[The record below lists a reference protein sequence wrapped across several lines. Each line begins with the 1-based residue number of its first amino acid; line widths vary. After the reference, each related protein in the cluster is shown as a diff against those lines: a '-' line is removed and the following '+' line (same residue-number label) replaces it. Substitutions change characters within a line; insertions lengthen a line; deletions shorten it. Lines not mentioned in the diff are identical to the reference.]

1 MVEPLIVV
9 GLGVA
14 VFVGFNIGGSSTGVA
29 FGPAVGSRVVRKV
42 TAGALFTL
50 FAFVGAWTVG
60 RNVIETMSS
69 GIVDAAVFT
78 PTASVG
84 VLFFTGLSLLVSNVY
99 GVPASTSMTAVGAI
113 VGLGLATGTL
123 NAALMF
129 AILSAWVVAPLLAFA
144 VGAVVGRY
152 LYPYLDA
159 KFSFSRLEDPLVGID
174 TGGRLPRPRLNTSAA
189 PRDLVGS
196 VLVVAIAC
204 YMGFSAGASNAANAV
219 APLVGN
225 GSVEAS
231 PAILLAVA
239 AISLGGF
246 TIARRTLATVGDDI
260 TDLPILAALVVSTVG
275 ATLITVLSYL
285 GIPASLAVSTTCC
298 IIGLGWGRASRART
312 LAEMATP
319 AAVAA
324 GTGAGGAGG
333 ARGRTRGRHSPREPR
348 VQHGCALDDTE
359 HRLRDGG
366 CRPDGR
372 RARRRRGPGGRQ
384 RGRGRAHRR
393 GAAGGAVCRE
403 PVRPRGDCP
412 DREPLGDHAVAV
424 SHRGVPAVL
433 GCPVRAVTR
442 RGSLLE
448 DSLQRPDR
456 IHGRAVEGVRV
467 ETPGEELEGVDQ
479 PRSRPVHV
487 VVPVDDVDPVL
498 RDGGQVGPA
507 VLLGKHRQ
515 VPDSL
520 VDLEPTGGGDEHLR
534 VVRGEVGPLTGPRAR
549 TRFGHPVRAAGAVD
563 HPRHPVARDHDR
575 VDPVEHRGPG
585 AGKPLGPLLYVVDP
599 GFEVGD
605 EFGGTR
611 LTAHGGADPLDVVEH
626 VREAVGV
633 GRQHPTVEPEVVDG
647 RSDPDLVDG
656 TDVTDPLGDDQVGV
670 ELRERLAVDLVDPT
684 GLLGVLDLVV
694 DLGARGV
701 GVDP

>member
-129 AILSAWVVAPLLAFA
+129 TILSAWVVAPLLAFA

-333 ARGRTRGRHSPREPR
+333 ASAEG
-348 VQHGCALDDTE
+348 
-359 HRLRDGG
+359 
-366 CRPDGR
+366 
-372 RARRRRGPGGRQ
+372 GPGG
-384 RGRGRAHRR
+384 GTAPESPEFSTGALSTTPSTGSGT
-393 GAAGGAVCRE
+393 GAAGPTVGELADGAVPE
-403 PVRPRGDCP
+403 DDSEAG
-412 DREPLGDHAVAV
+412 VA
-424 SHRGVPAVL
+424 
-433 GCPVRAVTR
+433 
-442 RGSLLE
+442 
-448 DSLQRPDR
+448 R
-456 IHGRAVEGVRV
+456 I
-467 ETPGEELEGVDQ
+467 GEE
-479 PRSRPVHV
+479 RPEELSAESLF
-487 VVPVDDVDPVL
+487 DPAATARIVSL
-498 RDGGQVGPA
+498 WVITPSLSVTGA
-507 VLLGKHRQ
+507 YLLF
-515 VPDSL
+515 S
-520 VDLEPTGGGDEHLR
+520 
-534 VVRGEVGPLTGPRAR
+534 VVR
-549 TRFGHPVRAAGAVD
+549 
-563 HPRHPVARDHDR
+563 
-575 VDPVEHRGPG
+575 
-585 AGKPLGPLLYVVDP
+585 
-599 GFEVGD
+599 
-605 EFGGTR
+605 
-611 LTAHGGADPLDVVEH
+611 
-626 VREAVGV
+626 
-633 GRQHPTVEPEVVDG
+633 
-647 RSDPDLVDG
+647 
-656 TDVTDPLGDDQVGV
+656 
-670 ELRERLAVDLVDPT
+670 
-684 GLLGVLDLVV
+684 
-694 DLGARGV
+694 
-701 GVDP
+701 